1 MILDRLSPSTL
12 RHLAL
17 AMEARDPRLNARH
30 QLTGEGVERLAE
42 NSPQRQLAHYRIL
55 APVPAGATG

>member
-12 RHLAL
+12 RHLAS
-17 AMEARDPRLNARH
+17 AMEARLSARH